1 MKHAIKTEELS
12 KIYSMGEV
20 KVEALKEI
28 NIEIEEGEFVSIMGP
43 SGSGKSTLMH
53 LIGLLDD
60 PSSGE
65 IVIDGTNTAAMSGDQ
80 KSEFRLE
87 KIGFVFQ
94 FYSLLK
100 GFNSLEQVSLPLTLN
115 GVPDSEAKERAKDA
129 LKEVGLGDRI
139 KHSPDELSGGQR
151 QRVAVARA
159 LAGDPEI
166 LMADESTSQLDTEA
180 SAEMM
185 QLYRNLAEQ
194 GQTVVTVNHEKE
206 LGKKADRV
214 IWLEDGEKEESNYQ
228 ETE

>member
-1 MKHAIKTEELS
+1 MTDVIKTKNLS
-12 KIYSMGEV
+12 KIYNMGEV
-20 KVEALKEI
+20 KVTALNEVSI
-28 NIEIEEGEFVSIMGP
+28 SIEEGEFVSIMGP

-60 PSSGE
+60 PSKGE
-65 IVIDGTNTAAMSGDQ
+65 IVIDGTNTSEMTADQ

-100 GFNSLEQVSLPLTLN
+100 GFNSLEQVYMPLVLD
-115 GVPDSEAKERAKDA
+115 GVPEAEARKRSREA
-129 LKEVGLGDRI
+129 LENVGLGDRI
-139 KHSPDELSGGQR
+139 QHSPDELSGGQR

-166 LMADESTSQLDTEA
+166 LLADESTSQLDTDA
-180 SAEMM
+180 SEEMM

-206 LGKKADRV
+206 LGEEADRV
-214 IWLEDGEKEESNYQ
+214 IWLEDGELSEYKE
-228 ETE
+228 

>member
-1 MKHAIKTEELS
+1 MNYAIKTEDLS

-20 KVEALKEI
+20 EVEALKDV

-65 IVIDGTNTAAMSGDQ
+65 IVIDRTNTEEMSGDQ

-115 GVPDSEAKERAKDA
+115 GVPDSEAKERARDA
-129 LKEVGLGDRI
+129 LEEVGLGDRM

-185 QLYRNLAEQ
+185 QLYRDLAEQ

-228 ETE
+228 GTE

>member
-1 MKHAIKTEELS
+1 MTDAIKTKNLS

-20 KVEALKEI
+20 KVTALNEVSI
-28 NIEIEEGEFVSIMGP
+28 SIEEGEFVSIMGP

-53 LIGLLDD
+53 LLGLLDD
-60 PSSGE
+60 PSKGE
-65 IVIDGTNTAAMSGDQ
+65 IVIDGTNTSDMTADQ

-100 GFNSLEQVSLPLTLN
+100 GFNSLEQVYMPLVLD
-115 GVPDSEAKERAKDA
+115 GVPEAEARKRSREA
-129 LKEVGLGDRI
+129 LENVGLGDRI
-139 KHSPDELSGGQR
+139 QHSPDELSGGQR

-166 LMADESTSQLDTEA
+166 LLADESTSQLDTDA
-180 SAEMM
+180 SEEMM

-206 LGKKADRV
+206 LGEEADRV
-214 IWLEDGEKEESNYQ
+214 IWLEDGKLSEYKK
-228 ETE
+228 

>member
-1 MKHAIKTEELS
+1 MNYAIKTEDLS
-12 KIYSMGEV
+12 KIYSMGKV
-20 KVEALKEI
+20 DVEALKDVS
-28 NIEIEEGEFVSIMGP
+28 IEIEEGEFVSIMGP

-65 IVIDGTNTAAMSGDQ
+65 IVIDETNTEEMTSGQ

-100 GFNSLEQVSLPLTLN
+100 GFNSLEQVYLPLTLN
-115 GVPDSEAKERAKDA
+115 GVPDSEARERARDA
-129 LKEVGLGDRI
+129 LEEVGLGDRI

-166 LMADESTSQLDTEA
+166 LMADESTSQLDTAA

-185 QLYRNLAEQ
+185 QLYRDLAEQ

-214 IWLEDGEKEESNYQ
+214 IWLEDGEISEFPEK
-228 ETE
+228 

>member
-1 MKHAIKTEELS
+1 MTDAIKTKNLS

-20 KVEALKEI
+20 KVTALNEVSI
-28 NIEIEEGEFVSIMGP
+28 SIEEGEFVSIMGP

-60 PSSGE
+60 PSNGE
-65 IVIDGTNTAAMSGDQ
+65 IVIDGTNTSNMTADQ

-100 GFNSLEQVSLPLTLN
+100 GFNSLEQVYMPLVLE
-115 GVPDSEAKERAKDA
+115 GVPEAEARERSREA
-129 LKEVGLGDRI
+129 LENVGLGDRI
-139 KHSPDELSGGQR
+139 QHSPDELSGGQR

-166 LMADESTSQLDTEA
+166 LLADESTSQLDTDA
-180 SAEMM
+180 SEEMM
-185 QLYRNLAEQ
+185 QLYRDLAEQ

-206 LGKKADRV
+206 LGEEADRV
-214 IWLEDGEKEESNYQ
+214 IWLEDGELSEYKK
-228 ETE
+228 

>member
-1 MKHAIKTEELS
+1 MNYAIKTEDLS

-20 KVEALKEI
+20 EVEALKDVSI
-28 NIEIEEGEFVSIMGP
+28 DIEKGEFVSIMGP

-65 IVIDGTNTAAMSGDQ
+65 ITVDGTNTSSMTEDE

-100 GFNSLEQVSLPLTLN
+100 GFNSLEQVYLPLTLD
-115 GVPDSEAKERAKDA
+115 GVPDSEAKERAREA
-129 LKEVGLGDRI
+129 LEKVGLSDRM

-159 LAGDPEI
+159 LAGEPEI
-166 LMADESTSQLDTEA
+166 LLADESTSQLDTEV
-180 SAEMM
+180 SEKMM
-185 QLYRNLAEQ
+185 QLYRDLAEQ
-194 GQTVVTVNHEKE
+194 GQTVITVNHEKE
-206 LGKKADRV
+206 LGKEADRV
-214 IWLEDGEKEESNYQ
+214 IWLEDGELSEFPEK
-228 ETE
+228 